1 MVVIRKTDK
10 VKEIE
15 NDLLPISLTSILSK
29 TVDYFVADWI
39 MLQLT
44 LVVYLSFI
52 ICMDP
57 PTNMINLIPYH
68 VEIQLVS

>member
-1 MVVIRKTDK
+1 MWDTIKLLNLKHPYKGCISVTNVNYTSNNTMVVIRKTDK

-15 NDLLPISLTSILSK
+15 NDLRPISLTSILSK

-44 LVVYLSFI
+44 
-52 ICMDP
+52 
-57 PTNMINLIPYH
+57 
-68 VEIQLVS
+68 

>member
-1 MVVIRKTDK
+1 MAVIRKTDK

-15 NDLLPISLTSILSK
+15 NDLRPISLTSILSK

-44 LVVYLSFI
+44 LVVCLSFI

-57 PTNMINLIPYH
+57 PTNMINLIPYQ

>member
-52 ICMDP
+52 IFMDP